1 MKKIRILIADD
12 HAIVRAGLS
21 AVLGFEDDMEIV
33 GEAEDGR
40 QAVEA
45 ARTLHPDVV
54 IMDLSM
60 PTLDGAAATAAIL
73 REQPGARILI
83 LTTYGTSADVTRAVK
98 SGAAGAVSK
107 TLPNEELTAAIRSV
121 AMGEGAFSPDV
132 RRMLADAGRNADF
145 TQRQIDILRSLACGL
160 TNQDI
165 AAQFGITVSGIKQH
179 LAAIFAKLGTAN
191 RTEAVAEAIRRHLID
206 H

>member
-60 PTLDGAAATAAIL
+60 PILDGAAATAAIL
-73 REQPGARILI
+73 REQPGARVLI

-132 RRMLADAGRNADF
+132 RRMLADAGRNAA
-145 TQRQIDILRSLACGL
+145 RSRARSAGSSASSWTFSGQSAWANWPKRS
-160 TNQDI
+160 TN
-165 AAQFGITVSGIKQH
+165 G
-179 LAAIFAKLGTAN
+179 
-191 RTEAVAEAIRRHLID
+191 RRNAS
-206 H
+206 

>member
-21 AVLGFEDDMEIV
+21 AVLGFEDDIDIV

-45 ARTLHPDVV
+45 ARTLRPDVV

-60 PTLDGAAATAAIL
+60 PTMDGSAATAAIK
-73 REQPGARILI
+73 RESSGVRILI
-83 LTTYGTSADVTRAVK
+83 LTTYGTSADVLRAVK
-98 SGAAGAVSK
+98 AGADGAVSK
-107 TLPNEELTAAIRSV
+107 TLPNQELTTAIRKV
-121 AMGEGAFSPDV
+121 ANGEKTFSPDI
-132 RRMLADAGRNADF
+132 RHSLEEAERYADF
-145 TQRQIDILRSLACGL
+145 TQRQLDILKSLTRGL
-160 TNQDI
+160 TNHDI
-165 AAQFGITVSGIKQH
+165 AMQFGITVSGVKQH

-191 RTEAVAEAIRRHLID
+191 RSEAVAVAMQRRLI
-206 H
+206 